1 MTRQDVRS
9 SETRISPEL
18 VVDFSA
24 YAAVP
29 ADADQFKTLLDL
41 RKYVADVGPD
51 LLWTYQNG
59 GHWIATCKSAP
70 KWDPC

>member
-1 MTRQDVRS
+1 MTTQDVRS

-29 ADADQFKTLLDL
+29 ADTDQFKTLLDR
-41 RKYVADVGPD
+41 RKYAVDVGAD
-51 LLWTYQNG
+51 LLWTNQNG

-70 KWDPC
+70 NRDPR